1 MSLINPMRQALE
13 ALDTALFWLKDAGGP
28 AALPRSSYCVA
39 STGESLYT
47 ETEVRQ
53 MLAPTAPAMLI
64 EAAPSLLINFNF
76 NDLERDDVRAR
87 LKGLAL

>member
-1 MSLINPMRQALE
+1 
-13 ALDTALFWLKDAGGP
+13 
-28 AALPRSSYCVA
+28 
-39 STGESLYT
+39 
-47 ETEVRQ
+47 